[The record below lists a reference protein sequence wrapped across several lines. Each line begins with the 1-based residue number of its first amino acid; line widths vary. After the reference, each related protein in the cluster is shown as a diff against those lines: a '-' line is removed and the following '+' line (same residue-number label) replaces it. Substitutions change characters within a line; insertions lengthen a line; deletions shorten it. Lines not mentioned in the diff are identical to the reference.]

1 MIVYTPLD
9 LPKLEPDNWDTFWNI
24 WNTHSDFAIKKS
36 MNLVNS
42 KTPVGSNEV
51 WRGLDIFKKLTGRTS
66 WECPYFD
73 ISVDLPLMYA
83 SIGQLNID
91 TLYRVR
97 LLQSLVKIDAHTD
110 DNTDQW
116 KIRGFLHYTDT
127 NPQWYF
133 TRPSSSDKIYAK
145 LPNNIQWFGY
155 NDKHTWHG
163 TDFNPEHKKI
173 LIQLYFYGSI
183 DETVLQSNIETYKDY
198 IIEYT

>member
-9 LPKLEPDNWDTFWNI
+9 LPRLEPDNWDTFWNI

-36 MNLVNS
+36 MNLTTS

-51 WRGLDIFKKLTGRTS
+51 WRGLDIFKKPTGRTS

-73 ISVDLPLMYA
+73 ISSDLPVMHK
-83 SIGQLNID
+83 SIDQLNIK

-97 LLQSLVKIDAHTD
+97 LLQSLIDIDAHTD

-116 KIRGFLHYTDT
+116 KIRGLLHYTDT
-127 NPQWYF
+127 KSQWYF
-133 TRPSSSDKIYAK
+133 TRPEGKERTYAS
-145 LPNNIQWFGY
+145 LPSNVQWFGY
-155 NDKHTWHG
+155 NDKHAWHG
-163 TDFNPEHKKI
+163 TDYNPEHTKI
-173 LIQLYFYGSI
+173 LIQLYFRESI